1 MFGFL
6 SVECFKMSCVLNSVG
21 IGNRSMQIP
30 TEYLICI
37 FDEDGRDYTGQASL
51 NNIKFIIE
59 EHNMKELL
67 NNNYE
72 KLKYEFHNLYKNIY
86 QEKLIIANKQLKIN

>member
-1 MFGFL
+1 MKL
-6 SVECFKMSCVLNSVG
+6 SQKELRTALPVSYCNTKNS
-21 IGNRSMQIP
+21 
-30 TEYLICI
+30 EYLICI

-72 KLKYEFHNLYKNIY
+72 KLKYEFHNLDKNIY
-86 QEKLIIANKQLKIN
+86 EEKLRIANKQLKIN